1 MCLTD
6 VLTPFTTP
14 FTTPFAFV
22 SASATWMVPRPA
34 YLEELKRTLLP
45 SPVSC
50 EGSRC
55 EDCGAP
61 TLLTDTP
68 MDFYDYDNVSDEYCE
83 SCEDQDAYN
92 EYIDAML
99 DQDYDW

>member
-1 MCLTD
+1 
-6 VLTPFTTP
+6 
-14 FTTPFAFV
+14 
-22 SASATWMVPRPA
+22 
-34 YLEELKRTLLP
+34 
-45 SPVSC
+45 
-50 EGSRC
+50 
-55 EDCGAP
+55 
-61 TLLTDTP
+61 